1 MATLADIAQMAGVS
15 KATVSRIL
23 NCDPTFS
30 ATAETSQRVLDA
42 AEKTGYRYR
51 NSKKSSM
58 QKIAVIHRDSHYQ
71 NQIDNA
77 LYFSIRFGIESV
89 CHDNHIACSFIP
101 VTSLKDFSPN
111 GFQGAIINGTY
122 SRQQLEEILSA
133 TGNLPCVLIGRPNYC
148 SAGLDW
154 ITVDVARAV
163 NAAMSYLESLGHRQF
178 LYIGGKEN
186 TPLYSRN
193 LHHYLSYI
201 QSRPDIASVGEQ
213 EGGFGVADGY
223 QMILDWLHG
232 GNPLPDAIY
241 VSHDPIAVGVM
252 RALSELGIR
261 VPKEVAVIGCNDDSI
276 CNLTVPPLSTVSV
289 HSEQM
294 GRIAVKTLLERISG
308 SKSPAQTIP
317 SVPNWSSGRAPD
329 AIRSSTGNLKNLR

>member
-133 TGNLPCVLIGRPNYC
+133 TGNLPCVLIGRQNYC

-308 SKSPAQTIP
+308 SKSPAQTITFSP
-317 SVPNWSSGRAPD
+317 ELV
-329 AIRSSTGNLKNLR
+329 IRQST

>member
-42 AEKTGYRYR
+42 AEKTGYRFR
-51 NSKKSSM
+51 NFKKNGM
-58 QKIAVIHRDSHYQ
+58 QRIAVIHRDSHYQ

-101 VTSLKDFSPN
+101 VTSLKDFSPDA
-111 GFQGAIINGTY
+111 FQGAIINGTY
-122 SRQQLEEILSA
+122 SKPQLEEILSS
-133 TGNLPCVLIGRPNYC
+133 TGSLPCVLIGRPNYC
-148 SAGLDW
+148 SPGLDW
-154 ITVDVARAV
+154 ITVDVARSV
-163 NAAMSYLESLGHRQF
+163 HVGMSCLESLGHKRF
-178 LYIGGKEN
+178 LYIGGQSAES
-186 TPLYSRN
+186 TPLHSRH

-201 QSRPDIASVGEQ
+201 ASRPDIVSIGVQ
-213 EGGFGVADGY
+213 EGGFGVENGY
-223 QMILDWLHG
+223 KMINDWLNQ
-232 GNPLPDAIY
+232 GNPLSDAIY

-252 RALSELGIR
+252 RALSERGIR

-276 CNLTVPPLSTVSV
+276 CNLTVPALSTVSV
-289 HSEQM
+289 HPEQM
-294 GRIAVKTLLERISG
+294 RRAAVNTLLERISG
-308 SKSPAQTIP
+308 CKSPARTITFSP
-317 SVPNWSSGRAPD
+317 ELV
-329 AIRSSTGNLKNLR
+329 IRQST